1 VNGSEWLAFKFH
13 ACLATYNERYSTW
26 SHKLTVAQSDGKR
39 VTRRSSEQT
48 HRQTDKQTDR
58 RRIHS
63 HRTRVGI
70 SSAADVL
77 VTKDFVFVLVSEPS
91 TWTTTDNLPP
101 VGRPAIIQRWCESYR
116 RHHVCVALKLRLLKI
131 NASASTGLRW
141 GGWLSATAASD
152 SRRRKMDFHRETSV
166 AFGAVPNACDFIDFI
181 VFYNRSFCP
190 WRLVHELVH
199 VHSTD
204 EPR

>member
-1 VNGSEWLAFKFH
+1 MRVLPHITNAIQRGVN
-13 ACLATYNERYSTW
+13 R
-26 SHKLTVAQSDGKR
+26 LTVARSDGKR

-48 HRQTDKQTDR
+48 HRQSRKQTNKQTDGVST
-58 RRIHS
+58 H
-63 HRTRVGI
+63 TTKVGI

-116 RHHVCVALKLRLLKI
+116 RYHVCVALKLRLPKI

-152 SRRRKMDFHRETSV
+152 SRRRKMDFPCETSV
-166 AFGAVPNACDFIDFI
+166 AFGAIPNACDFIHFI